1 MEAYIIQGKALSGAP
16 IIIGSSQCPEPPI
29 TILITIK
36 KIITNVWAVKIAL

>member
-1 MEAYIIQGKALSGAP
+1 MSGAP

-36 KIITNVWAVKIAL
+36 IITNVWAVKIAL